1 LFLSKPKASPQ
12 QLLNWRRDPGYELS
26 MSHSQ
31 FAIERSK
38 ERTKHIESEIL
49 RVRTDSER
57 IKKET
62 EQL

>member
-1 LFLSKPKASPQ
+1 
-12 QLLNWRRDPGYELS
+12 
-26 MSHSQ
+26 MSHSR

-49 RVRTDSER
+49 RVRADSER